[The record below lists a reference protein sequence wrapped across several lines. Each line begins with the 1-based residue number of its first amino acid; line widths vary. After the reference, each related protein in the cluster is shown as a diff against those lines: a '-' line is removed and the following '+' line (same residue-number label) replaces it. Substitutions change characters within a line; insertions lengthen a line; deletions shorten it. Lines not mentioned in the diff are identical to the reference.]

1 MKRNLASGS
10 LLWFGLSILLLGTLT
25 LFEPALTGL
34 SLPAERIVTFLLLVL
49 PAGVGLVLGIL
60 GLLRKEGRMWLA
72 IAGILL
78 NGLFALFHSL
88 ILLFA
93 G

>member
-10 LLWFGLSILLLGTLT
+10 LLLFGLSILLLGTLT
-25 LFEPALTGL
+25 AFEPALRGM
-34 SLPAERIVTFLLLVL
+34 SLPAERLVTFLLLVL
-49 PAGVGLVLGIL
+49 PAGVGLVLG
-60 GLLRKEGRMWLA
+60 LLSLFRKEGRTWLA

-78 NGLFALFHSL
+78 NGLFGLFHSL

>member
-10 LLWFGLSILLLGTLT
+10 LFLFGLSILLLGTLT
-25 LFEPALTGL
+25 AFEPALRGM
-34 SLPAERIVTFLLLVL
+34 SLPAERLVTFLLLVL
-49 PAGVGLVLGIL
+49 PAGVGLVLG
-60 GLLRKEGRMWLA
+60 LLSLFRKEGRTWLA

-78 NGLFALFHSL
+78 NGLFGLFHSL